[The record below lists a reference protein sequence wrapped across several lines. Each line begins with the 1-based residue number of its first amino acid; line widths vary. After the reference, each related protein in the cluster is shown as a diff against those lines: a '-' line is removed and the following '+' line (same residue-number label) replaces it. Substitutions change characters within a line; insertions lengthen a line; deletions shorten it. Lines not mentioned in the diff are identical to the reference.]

1 MSLRRQRPD
10 RSRSLLLR
18 EQLMKF
24 RGKEELA
31 GIWELKAVRVAGA
44 AVGAAVKAPSSAG
57 GAGPGAA
64 AAVPGLGEVQ
74 GFSVH
79 RIGVAA
85 WEGWASGPSAPW
97 GKPTRG

>member
-1 MSLRRQRPD
+1 
-10 RSRSLLLR
+10 
-18 EQLMKF
+18 MKF

-44 AVGAAVKAPSSAG
+44 GVGAAVRALSSAG
-57 GAGPGAA
+57 GAGPGVA
-64 AAVPGLGEVQ
+64 AAVPVLGEVQ

-79 RIGVAA
+79 RIGVGA
-85 WEGWASGPSAPW
+85 WVGRASGPSAPW